1 MSTDDLDLKPGADV
15 IVPLDEDLAPEGQEP
30 GKEKVISADDG
41 VADFKAQLAETKRR
55 AEEAETA
62 RRRAEADAHTARAEA
77 AGLRSEADASRLETI
92 TTAHDATVAEIATA
106 KREWKEAQEAG
117 EYDKAADAQEK
128 LADAVARK
136 RELERGKADLEAAG
150 KKPATRNEQHQDPV
164 EDYIGQFSPRSQ
176 AWLRDHKDFVTDRK
190 KNLLMIAADTKATA
204 SDIRP
209 DTDEYFEF
217 IETEL
222 GLRADDGNDGNDGE
236 QPEPVVR
243 QQPAPRRQAPSLAAR
258 PSRQPPAANGRQNP
272 REVHLSAEEVEM
284 AALSGLTRAEYAKNK
299 LALAQQGK
307 LGTNN

>member
-1 MSTDDLDLKPGADV
+1 MSTDDLDLQPGADV
-15 IVPLDEDLAPEGQEP
+15 IVPLDEDLEA
-30 GKEKVISADDG
+30 GKDKDKDKVISADDG
-41 VADFKAQLAETKRR
+41 VADFKAQLAETKRK
-55 AEEAETA
+55 AEESEAA
-62 RRRAEADAHTARAEA
+62 RRRAEAEAQTARAEA

-92 TTAHDATVAEIATA
+92 TTAHDAAVAEIATA

-117 EYDKAADAQEK
+117 EYEKAADAQEK

-136 RELERGKADLEAAG
+136 RELERGKAELEAAG
-150 KKPATRNEQHQDPV
+150 KKPATRNEEHQDPV
-164 EDYIGQFSPRSQ
+164 EAYIGQFSSRMQ

-190 KNLLMIAADTKATA
+190 KNLLAIAADTKATA
-204 SDIRP
+204 SDIQR

-222 GLRADDGNDGNDGE
+222 GLRADEGNDGNDGD

-243 QQPAPRRQAPSLAAR
+243 QPPAQRRQAPPLAGR
-258 PSRQPPAANGRQNP
+258 PSRQPPSANGRQNP
-272 REVHLSAEEVEM
+272 REVHLSAAEVEM
-284 AALSGLTRAEYAKNK
+284 AELSGLTRAEYAKNK